1 MAKINFTPEHE
12 SRLKELALK
21 FLFLG
26 VIFQGI
32 VNTNLTLWAL
42 IHDVTISTLQ
52 KLLSNMKREIKGIE
66 DLDRWSLT
74 RHQELKL
81 GRIKEQYEFV
91 DLLIGYKMK
100 QKELEEQR
108 LVASAIK
115 KELKELK
122 NSQLKPEDKI
132 LSLENQLKAM
142 GEDIE
147 EDDTKPE
154 EGTTTA

>member
-42 IHDVTISTLQ
+42 IHDVTIQTLQ
-52 KLLSNMKREIKGIE
+52 RLLGNMKREIKGIE